1 MTAIGFSLFHAVQY
15 AENQCFIENDVTNP
29 GTKTATGIS
38 SRNTS
43 RRAKHGR
50 KVAKV
55 RGVLKFS
62 NFTMQIP
69 STRTVVLLLLP
80 E

>member
-1 MTAIGFSLFHAVQY
+1 MTAISFSLFHAVQY

-43 RRAKHGR
+43 RRAKHSG

-55 RGVLKFS
+55 GGVLKFS

-69 STRTVVLLLLP
+69 STVVLLLLP